1 MRPPPDGLP
10 LPDLFGQPA
19 EPLLLPPLP
28 PPPPEF
34 ELPLL
39 MLISSASVAV
49 RHFDRA
55 SQGTS
60 TRP

>member
-1 MRPPPDGLP
+1 